1 MKITAK
7 VSFAGRDFNASSG
20 QVLDLPDEIAKDL
33 IGAGYAEAEDAKDP
47 EAEDAEDQKAKGVE
61 DPEAE
66 SAEEQDA
73 EETKDEDKRNNA
85 GTNTKSAPRKRASS
99 K

>member
-33 IGAGYAEAEDAKDP
+33 IGAGYAEPVNAPKKAEA
-47 EAEDAEDQKAKGVE
+47 
-61 DPEAE
+61 
-66 SAEEQDA
+66 
-73 EETKDEDKRNNA
+73 KDEDKRDNA
-85 GTNTKSAPRKRASS
+85 GSDTKSAPRKRASS